1 MNDATNSG
9 SGTAG
14 SRTVLLVGAT
24 GLVGSA
30 CLRLLMADPT
40 VGQVRTLT
48 RRPLPHLPAAWHQ
61 ERKLAQRVADFGKLE
76 ADAQWLACNQV
87 ICALGT
93 TMRQAG
99 SGAAFRRVDHDY
111 VLNVARVALA
121 QGASHFLVVSSMGA
135 DAQSANFYYRV
146 KGELEEDLK
155 ALGYSSLTIARPSLL
170 LGERAEWRWGEEVG
184 KRLGVLL
191 PQRWRPINAE
201 LVAAA
206 LVQASRLP
214 DVGVRLLENAQL
226 RKMALSP

>member
-1 MNDATNSG
+1 MNDAAISG
-9 SGTAG
+9 SSMAG
-14 SRTVLLVGAT
+14 GRAVLLVGAT
-24 GLVGSA
+24 GLVGSV

-40 VGQVRTLT
+40 VARVRTLT
-48 RRPLPHLPAAWHQ
+48 RRPPQRVPAAWDEQ
-61 ERKLAQRVADFGKLE
+61 GKLE
-76 ADAQWLACNQV
+76 QQVLDFDNLESHPAWMACNQV

-111 VLNVARVALA
+111 VLDVARLALA

-146 KGELEEDLK
+146 KGELEDDLK
-155 ALGYSSLTIARPSLL
+155 ALDYPSLTIARPSLL
-170 LGERAEWRWGEEVG
+170 LGERAEWRWGEELG

-191 PQRWRPINAE
+191 PPRWRPIDAE
-201 LVAAA
+201 QVAAA

-214 DVGVRLLENAQL
+214 DIGVRLLENAQL
-226 RKMALSP
+226 RKMALIP

>member
-1 MNDATNSG
+1 MNDAAISG
-9 SGTAG
+9 SSTAG
-14 SRTVLLVGAT
+14 GRTVLLVGAT

-40 VGQVRTLT
+40 VSRVRTLT
-48 RRPLPHLPAAWHQ
+48 RRPLAQVPAAWNEQ
-61 ERKLAQRVADFGKLE
+61 GKLAQQVVDFDGLE
-76 ADAQWLACNQV
+76 AHPAWLACSQV

-111 VLNVARVALA
+111 VLNVARLALT

-146 KGELEEDLK
+146 KGELEDGLK
-155 ALGYSSLTIARPSLL
+155 ALGYPSLTIARPSLL
-170 LGERAEWRWGEEVG
+170 LGERAEWRWGEELG

-191 PQRWRPINAE
+191 PPRWRPIDAE
-201 LVAAA
+201 QVAAA

-226 RKMALSP
+226 KKIALTP